1 MHAKNFFSGSEN
13 VQIAA
18 AIEKAEKNTSGEIAV
33 MVVDASDAY
42 PEGIILAG
50 VILGGLVSLVLTEL
64 FFADSLTVFMIFFA
78 GLSLAAGW
86 LAACVP
92 ALKRIFIP
100 KHRVEQQVREQ
111 AAQAFYE
118 KGLHRTRDATGVFF
132 FISLFE
138 RKVWILADTGI
149 NSKIAPQELQ
159 VYASDM
165 ATGIR
170 EGRAA
175 EILCRKIAD
184 LGEVLTEHFPVRPDD
199 VNELSNQVIAG

>member
-1 MHAKNFFSGSEN
+1 MHAENFFSEGEN

-18 AIEKAEKNTSGEIAV
+18 AIGKVEKTTSGEIAV
-33 MVVDASDAY
+33 MVVDGSDSY
-42 PEGIILAG
+42 PEGIILSG
-50 VILGGLVSLVLTEL
+50 VILGGLASLALTEL

-86 LAACVP
+86 LTAYVP

-100 KHRVEQQVREQ
+100 KHRMEQQVREQ
-111 AAQAFYE
+111 AIQSFYE
-118 KGLHRTRDATGVFF
+118 KGLHKTRDATGVFF
-132 FISLFE
+132 FVSLFE

-149 NSKIAPQELQ
+149 NGKISPQELQ

-175 EILCRKIAD
+175 GILCREIAS
-184 LGEVLTEHFPVRPDD
+184 LGEVLTEHFPAKPDD